1 MRDVSPA
8 EISGQSAEHSCIQ
21 SYSGALHEIT
31 KVIRRRRAS
40 MHHFILVIL
49 A

>member
-1 MRDVSPA
+1 VV
-8 EISGQSAEHSCIQ
+8 HSCIQ
-21 SYSGALHEIT
+21 SCSGALPEMT
-31 KVIRRRRAS
+31 KGMRRRRAS